1 MTLISKETEVT
12 GWNSTDHLGSETI
25 NIKKLSRTIPEEK
38 GQSHSSPLAWN
49 EKVFSTQL
57 WDTKPEQNLNF
68 DT

>member
-57 WDTKPEQNLNF
+57 
-68 DT
+68 